1 MVGDRRAEVAE
12 LFREYRRTGDRRV
25 RNRIVEEHLNVPD
38 YYVRRYSGRGVPRD
52 DLRQVALLTMLRSI
66 DRFDPDLGIEFGTF
80 ASRTIEGE
88 LKRYFRDRTW
98 AVRPPRRAQ
107 ELHLELRRAEE
118 ELTQR
123 LGRSPT
129 VAELADELDESVDH
143 VLEALEAGVAH
154 RASSLDQPSRDDG
167 EDQAPR
173 AERLVAAT
181 EPGFNRVDQ
190 RMLVVELVEQLPERE
205 REIIALRFFEG
216 MSQPEIAERIGVSQ
230 SYLSRLLRKTLLHLR
245 ELLDDDA
252 DLELELDD

>member
-1 MVGDRRAEVAE
+1 MVGDHRAEVAE

-25 RNRIVEEHLNVPD
+25 RNRLVEEHLTVPD
-38 YYVRRYSGRGVPRD
+38 YYVRRYSGRGVPHD

-143 VLEALEAGVAH
+143 VLEALEAGAAH
-154 RASSLDQPSRDDG
+154 RASSLDQPARDDG
-167 EDQAPR
+167 DDPAPR
-173 AERLVAAT
+173 AERLVAGD
-181 EPGFNRVDQ
+181 EPGYGRVDQ

-245 ELLDDDA
+245 ELLEDDP
-252 DLELELDD
+252 DLALED

>member
-1 MVGDRRAEVAE
+1 MVGERRAEVAD
-12 LFREYRRTGDRRV
+12 LFREYRRTGDRAI
-25 RNRIVEEHLNVPD
+25 RNRLVEEHLSVPD
-38 YYVRRYSGRGVPRD
+38 YYVRRYSGRGVERD

-98 AVRPPRRAQ
+98 AVKPPRRAQ

-154 RASSLDQPSRDDG
+154 RASSLDQPTRDDG
-167 EDQAPR
+167 DDQAPR
-173 AERLVAAT
+173 SERLVAST
-181 EPGFNRVDQ
+181 EPGFDRVDQ

-245 ELLDDDA
+245 ELLEDDVDLDLDLDA
-252 DLELELDD
+252 

>member
-1 MVGDRRAEVAE
+1 MVGDHRAEVAE

-25 RNRIVEEHLNVPD
+25 RNRLVEEHLTVPD
-38 YYVRRYSGRGVPRD
+38 YYVRRYSGRGVPHD

-98 AVRPPRRAQ
+98 AVKPPRRAQ

-154 RASSLDQPSRDDG
+154 RASSLDQPTRDDG
-167 EDQAPR
+167 DDQAPR
-173 AERLVAAT
+173 SERLVAST
-181 EPGFNRVDQ
+181 EPGFDRVDQ

-245 ELLDDDA
+245 ELLEDDVDLDLDLDA
-252 DLELELDD
+252 

>member
-1 MVGDRRAEVAE
+1 MTTG

-25 RNRIVEEHLNVPD
+25 RNRLVEEHLTVPD
-38 YYVRRYSGRGVPRD
+38 YYVRRYSGRGVPHD

-129 VAELADELDESVDH
+129 VAELADELEQHLDVVARPSMLDGG
-143 VLEALEAGVAH
+143 ALF
-154 RASSLDQPSRDDG
+154 
-167 EDQAPR
+167 
-173 AERLVAAT
+173 
-181 EPGFNRVDQ
+181 EPGSG
-190 RMLVVELVEQLPERE
+190 RMRA
-205 REIIALRFFEG
+205 ALTA
-216 MSQPEIAERIGVSQ
+216 S
-230 SYLSRLLRKTLLHLR
+230 
-245 ELLDDDA
+245 
-252 DLELELDD
+252 